1 MIDISEYITLY
12 ESLSP
17 WSETLLGTNK
27 HNWEHNGDYKYV
39 KTLLN
44 WILNPSDD
52 TPECIYIGKSSDSN
66 KTTVKLPLELSENE
80 IRQLQKLYNDIQNKN
95 INDFNEILKK
105 HGLVWKNINKAQL
118 SGVSSAGNAGNQFET
133 DFYNDF
139 EEKWEDKIKSIVGCK
154 EIKSKSLDGTKNN
167 KRPYYFNS
175 DGSITAGKPGSYNIG
190 SIVSDITL
198 DTDKGPI
205 YLSLKSGKLLSFANI
220 GCIGRGSSQI
230 IPRSWY
236 NSDDSKL
243 PEHGQQLLDMLGI
256 DTEQFKDV
264 FKGRQNT
271 SNSTKVRKATYEK
284 FDVTDRFIKNDS
296 FIKFVRSNIGCG
308 YIMVHQNSGDDV
320 DFIDLRSEKT
330 LNKITDR
337 VISADVNY
345 AKNAKRVE
353 VHVDMPGVW
362 LSFDLRPSDGGPVP
376 NRVHVRYKLK

>member
-1 MIDISEYITLY
+1 MISLNDYVNEY
-12 ESLSP
+12 EKSSS
-17 WSETLLGTNK
+17 WSKTLLGTGR
-27 HNWEHNGDYKYV
+27 HNWEHNGNYKYIR
-39 KTLLN
+39 TLLN

-52 TPECIYIGKSSDSN
+52 TPECIYIGKSTDSD
-66 KTTVKLPLELSENE
+66 KTTVKLPIELSEDE
-80 IRQLQKLYNDIQNKN
+80 KTQLQELLDNVTNKGPK
-95 INDFNEILKK
+95 DFNSILEK

-118 SGVSSAGNAGNQFET
+118 SGVNSDGNAGNQFET

-139 EEKWEDKIKSIVGCK
+139 EEKWEDRIKSIVGCK
-154 EIKSKSLDGTKNN
+154 EIKSKLLDGTKNN

-220 GCIGRGSSQI
+220 GCIGKGSSQI

-256 DTEQFKDV
+256 DAERFKAV
-264 FKGRQNT
+264 FKGYQNT
-271 SNSTKVRKATYEK
+271 SNSTKTNKATYEK
-284 FDVTDRFIKNDS
+284 FNVTDRFIKNDS

-320 DFIDLRSEKT
+320 DFIDMRSEKT
-330 LNKITDR
+330 LNKITDH

>member
-1 MIDISEYITLY
+1 MLSLNDYVNEY
-12 ESLSP
+12 EKSSS
-17 WSETLLGTNK
+17 WSKTLLGTCR
-27 HNWEHNGDYKYV
+27 HNWEHNGNYKYIR
-39 KTLLN
+39 TLLN

-52 TPECIYIGKSSDSN
+52 TPKCIYIGKSTDSD
-66 KTTVKLPLELSENE
+66 KTTVKLPIELSEDE
-80 IRQLQKLYNDIQNKN
+80 KKQLQELLDNVTNKGPK
-95 INDFNEILKK
+95 DFNNILEK
-105 HGLVWKNINKAQL
+105 HCLIYENINKAQL
-118 SGVSSAGNAGNQFET
+118 SGVSSGGNAGNQFET

-139 EEKWEDKIKSIVGCK
+139 EEKWKDKIKSIVGCK

-190 SIVSDITL
+190 SIISDITL

-243 PEHGQQLLDMLGI
+243 PKHGQQLLDMLGI
-256 DTEQFKDV
+256 DTEQFKEV
-264 FKGRQNT
+264 FKRHQNT
-271 SNSTKVRKATYEK
+271 SNSNITHKATYKK
-284 FDVTDRFIKNDS
+284 FNVTDRFIKNDN

-308 YIMVHQNSGDDV
+308 YIMVHQNSGNDV
-320 DFIDLRSEKT
+320 DFIDMRSEKT
-330 LNKITDR
+330 LNKITDH